1 MSQDGNTRRP
11 RRVIVSGG
19 IGSGKTTVLGILA
32 QLGAVV
38 IEADRI
44 GHEILAPGGAAF
56 ESVAQRWPQVVVDGR
71 IDRGR
76 LAQIVFS
83 DGEELRAH
91 ERISHPMIAAEI
103 ARRVAELEDLDVAL
117 ELPIAG
123 GYVGE
128 GWTRI
133 VVSAPREVR
142 LRRAVAR
149 GMNESDVADR
159 MTAQERYAG
168 WLQGADITI
177 ENTGNL
183 EDLEARVTEVWEQLE
198 TTA

>member
-1 MSQDGNTRRP
+1 MSQVGNTGGP

-56 ESVAQRWPQVVVDGR
+56 EPVAERWPAVVVDGR

-76 LAQIVFS
+76 LAAIVFNDS
-83 DGEELRAH
+83 EELRAL
-91 ERISHPMIAAEI
+91 ERISHPLIAAEI
-103 ARRVAELEDLDVAL
+103 AKRVAEVGDLDVVL
-117 ELPIAG
+117 GLPVAG

-133 VVSAPREVR
+133 AVTAPQEVR
-142 LRRAVAR
+142 LRRAIAR
-149 GMNESDVADR
+149 GMDESDVADR
-159 MTAQERYAG
+159 MAAQERYSG
-168 WLQGADITI
+168 WLQGGDITI

-183 EDLEARVTEVWEQLE
+183 AQLEARVKEVWEQLVG
-198 TTA
+198 A